1 LDFPKVIQ
9 VIQESPSINLLI
21 SHVLPMSAIQEAFEL
36 SASHET
42 AKIILQP
49 WA

>member
-1 LDFPKVIQ
+1 MQ
-9 VIQESPSINLLI
+9 VIQESPLIDQLI
-21 SHVLPMSAIQEAFEL
+21 SHVIPMREIQAAFEL

-49 WA
+49 WS

>member
-1 LDFPKVIQ
+1 VCAKLRSWKQLIDQ
-9 VIQESPSINLLI
+9 LI
-21 SHVLPMSAIQEAFEL
+21 SHVLPMRQVQQAFEL